1 MHNPTV
7 GGGGH
12 GEIPGD
18 APAFELVKID
28 LTSALVAVVANAS
41 SGEEIRQG
49 LAPVCARIRK
59 EKMDVAELVKVVKQ
73 IYAGSVV
80 GARLNGGER
89 QQLLDRIISVC
100 IDEYYAAD

>member
-7 GGGGH
+7 GGSGH
-12 GEIPGD
+12 GETPGD
-18 APAFELVKID
+18 ATAFELVKTD
-28 LTSALVAVVANAS
+28 LTSALASVIANAS
-41 SGEEIRQG
+41 SREEIRHG

-73 IYAGSVV
+73 IFAGTVV

>member
-1 MHNPTV
+1 MHNPSV

-12 GEIPGD
+12 GEIPGG
-18 APAFELVKID
+18 ATAFELAKFD
-28 LTSALVAVVANAS
+28 LASALVAVVANAS
-41 SGEEIRQG
+41 SREEIRHA
-49 LAPVCARIRK
+49 LAPVCTRIRK
-59 EKMDVAELVKVVKQ
+59 EKIDVAELVKVVKQ
-73 IYAGSVV
+73 IFAGSVV